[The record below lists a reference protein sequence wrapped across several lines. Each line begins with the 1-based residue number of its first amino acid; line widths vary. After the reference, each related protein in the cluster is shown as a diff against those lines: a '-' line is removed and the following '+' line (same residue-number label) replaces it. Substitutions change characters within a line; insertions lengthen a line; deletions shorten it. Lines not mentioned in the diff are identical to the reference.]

1 MEYEIFVE
9 DNKQYLLIHVNGLVT
24 DDLLTELIR
33 KAAEKAHE
41 AGVDKFLFDLRRA
54 TNQARTMTYWQVAY
68 NLVKELGLEFSS
80 KYALLVTPERI
91 EDYRPLETFLLNASY
106 QSKIFIDELEARE
119 WIER

>member
-1 MEYEIFVE
+1 MEYEISVE
-9 DNKQYLLIHVNGLVT
+9 DNKQYLFIRVHGLVT

-68 NLVKELGLEFSS
+68 NLLKELGLKSSS
-80 KYALLVTPERI
+80 KYALLITPERM
-91 EDYRPLETFLLNASY
+91 EDYSPLETFLLNASY
-106 QSKIFIDELEARE
+106 QSKIFIDGLEAKE
-119 WIER
+119 WIEK